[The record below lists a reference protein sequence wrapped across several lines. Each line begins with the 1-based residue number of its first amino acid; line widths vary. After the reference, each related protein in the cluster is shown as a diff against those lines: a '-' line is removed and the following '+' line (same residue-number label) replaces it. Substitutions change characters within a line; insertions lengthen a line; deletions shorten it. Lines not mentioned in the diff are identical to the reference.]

1 MPLSHL
7 FLPTPFFSKS
17 TPLTFSNENKP
28 YVVYEYGSYGPD
40 LTYNLYST
48 HITLFKDSKG
58 TVSTPINTSI
68 GIDREAPRIVNFEVP
83 AEDLEVLQVLV
94 EASDF
99 YSLPKDLSNVGS
111 MDGGYT
117 FLTIY
122 AKGKK
127 KRVGGSNPF
136 DETFKNITDYLDQIV
151 PDSVLRQ
158 FNEGIR
164 HYQREMG
171 VCDE

>member
-28 YVVYEYGSYGPD
+28 YIVYEYGSYGPD

-58 TVSTPINTSI
+58 IISTPIDQSI
-68 GIDREAPRIVNFEVP
+68 GIDRDAPRIVNFEVP
-83 AEDLEVLQVLV
+83 AKDLEALQVLV

-99 YSLPKDLSNVGS
+99 YSLPKDLSSEGS

-122 AKGKK
+122 TKGKK
-127 KRVGGSNPF
+127 RRAGGSNPF
-136 DETFKNITDYLDQIV
+136 DETFKHLTDYLDQIV

-164 HYQREMG
+164 QYQRTVG
-171 VCDE
+171 IRDE